1 MAVCV
6 FGSFVTHLFVH
17 KKQQQPLTKLCILQE
32 KEMLD
37 FQRKIE
43 SSFTVISDQFVDPP
57 KAKEDLWELH
67 KMGNDGVFKE
77 LSILLDPSTSI
88 AHARAA
94 SVRFSLSYNSALE
107 APVAVLKAPLP
118 AILLSSLNL
127 TPKPTVGSGGKDK
140 SKTSAAAVIH
150 TLLW

>member
-1 MAVCV
+1 MFIWMQVWV
-6 FGSFVTHLFVH
+6 GS
-17 KKQQQPLTKLCILQE
+17 CRLQLEMLAYLSVRQTTEE

-43 SSFTVISDQFVDPP
+43 SSFTVISDQFVDPA

-67 KMGNDGVFKE
+67 KMGDDTVFKE

-94 SVRFSLSYNSALE
+94 SVCFSLSYNSALRGSCSST
-107 APVAVLKAPLP
+107 KSSPLCHSP
-118 AILLSSLNL
+118 IFTQFN
-127 TPKPTVGSGGKDK
+127 TKTHSGK
-140 SKTSAAAVIH
+140 
-150 TLLW
+150 WW

>member
-1 MAVCV
+1 LEILAVHV
-6 FGSFVTHLFVH
+6 FGSFITHLFVH

-67 KMGNDGVFKE
+67 KMGDDTVFKE

-94 SVRFSLSYNSALE
+94 SVRFSLSYNSALRGSC
-107 APVAVLKAPLP
+107 
-118 AILLSSLNL
+118 SSTKSSPPCHSPIFTQFN
-127 TPKPTVGSGGKDK
+127 TKTHSGKW
-140 SKTSAAAVIH
+140 
-150 TLLW
+150 L

>member
-1 MAVCV
+1 MFIWMQVWV
-6 FGSFVTHLFVH
+6 GS
-17 KKQQQPLTKLCILQE
+17 CRLQLEMLAFLSVRQTAEE

-67 KMGNDGVFKE
+67 KMGNETVFKE

-94 SVRFSLSYNSALE
+94 SAELLKKIGENHPQHDFLKILTTKCAYSLFSREHAH
-107 APVAVLKAPLP
+107 AFIQQ
-118 AILLSSLNL
+118 ILGYKFSQERTN
-127 TPKPTVGSGGKDK
+127 D
-140 SKTSAAAVIH
+140 INY
-150 TLLW
+150 